1 MVGVPIVTKTGPKT
15 FVPASG
21 EAIRGGLLV
30 EARAAGRIGAA
41 AAGSFVVL
49 GVALND
55 AQAPEQL
62 VTTPTVDAQGRNV
75 LNAAQFPTIVSVAY
89 GGDEV
94 NVTYAANAAFG
105 QKLIAAAAGTVTPAG
120 ATPDARTIVGT
131 CTEPLGVVVGTN
143 PVGLMRTA

>member
-1 MVGVPIVTKTGPKT
+1 MPGVPIVTKTGPKT
-15 FVPASG
+15 FTPANN

-30 EARAAGRIGAA
+30 EARTGGRIGAA

-62 VTTPTVDAQGRNV
+62 VTAPTVDAGGRNV
-75 LNAAQFPTIVSVAY
+75 LNAAQFPTIVAVAY

-143 PVGLMRTA
+143 AVGLMRTV